1 MTDRGRSAAMLFAG
15 ALVITTC
22 AGDDTKDASSGCET
36 VTVQIGEFRFDP
48 TPLAIGACD
57 SVVWNNAHNQAH
69 TSTGNGA
76 MTWGTG
82 NVEPGAT
89 SAAVAFN
96 AAGSFAYICALHPF
110 MKGEVQVSA

>member
-1 MTDRGRSAAMLFAG
+1 MTGRGPIAVLLLAG
-15 ALVITTC
+15 ALVITAC

-48 TPLAIGACD
+48 TPVAIGRCD
-57 SVVWNNAHNQAH
+57 SVVWKNAHNQAH
-69 TSTGNGA
+69 TSTGNAA
-76 MTWGTG
+76 MTWGTC

-89 SAAVAFN
+89 SAAVVFN
-96 AAGSFAYICALHPF
+96 TAGSFAYICALHPF